1 VLPVV
6 STESGYLLLDGLGAF
21 ITAGPVAA
29 ALVVLVFVVSASYF
43 VYGRFQHL
51 RDLLQRPVEEL
62 EQDDSIDELDE
73 R

>member
-1 VLPVV
+1 MSSVV
-6 STESGYLLLDGLGAF
+6 STESGYLVLDGLGAF

-29 ALVVLVFVVSASYF
+29 ALVVLVFVVSTSYF

>member
-1 VLPVV
+1 MA
-6 STESGYLLLDGLGAF
+6 STESGYLVLDGLGAF

-43 VYGRFQHL
+43 VYGRLVHL
-51 RDLLQRPVEEL
+51 RDLLRRPVEEL
-62 EQDDSIDELDE
+62 EQDSHVDEMDE